1 MDNEANFKCKELIK
15 MINTNLSSNESS
27 AVYIHIPFCE
37 HICYYC
43 DFNKVFLEGQ
53 PVDEYV
59 DLLIKEMELTVAKG
73 PIAPVDTVFVGGGTP
88 TTLNEAQI
96 ARLCTAIHN
105 TLPLKKDIE
114 FSFEANPGDLS
125 LSKLQ
130 AMQDHGVNRI
140 SMGVQSFNNELLKKI
155 GRIHTVKDVYQ
166 SVENMRKIGFEN
178 VSIDLIF
185 SLPGQTEADFQD
197 TLKQALDLDLPHYSA
212 YSLII
217 EPKTIFYNL
226 IQKGKLFLPG
236 QDAEANMYD
245 LLLNEMEKHGRK
257 QYEISNF
264 AKEGFQSKHNITY
277 WSNEHYY
284 GFGAG
289 AHGYVGNTRY
299 SNFGPIKKYME
310 PLQENILPTF
320 QQKELTLK
328 EKMEEEMFLGL
339 RKVDGVDKK
348 HFKQKFGQDLDA
360 TFANAIQKTTAK
372 GWLENNEENVAL
384 TRSGRFL
391 GNNVFQEFL

>member
-1 MDNEANFKCKELIK
+1 
-15 MINTNLSSNESS
+15 MINEENARNTS

-59 DLLIKEMELTVAKG
+59 DLLIREMQITAMNKQME
-73 PIAPVDTVFVGGGTP
+73 PIDTVFVGGGTP

-96 ARLCTAIHN
+96 AKLCTAIQEIF
-105 TLPLKKDIE
+105 PMKEEVE

-125 LSKLQ
+125 VAKVQ
-130 AMQDHGVNRI
+130 TMKDYGVNRI
-140 SMGVQSFNNELLKKI
+140 SMGVQSFNNDLLKKI

-166 SVENMRKIGFEN
+166 SVENMRTVGFEN

-185 SLPGQTEADFQD
+185 SLPGQSEEDFQD
-197 TLKQALDLDLPHYSA
+197 TLNQALALDLPHYSA

-226 IQKGKLFLPG
+226 MQKGKLFLPG

-245 LLLNEMEKHGRK
+245 LLLVEMEKHGRK

-264 AKEGFQSKHNITY
+264 AKEGFESKHNITY

-289 AHGYVGNTRY
+289 AHGYIGNTRY

-310 PLQENILPTF
+310 PLQENKLPVF

-339 RKVDGVDKK
+339 RKVSGVSKAG
-348 HFKQKFGQDLDA
+348 FQRKFGQDLDA
-360 TFANAIQKTTAK
+360 TFQNAIQKTMAK

-384 TRSGRFL
+384 TRNGRFL

>member
-1 MDNEANFKCKELIK
+1 
-15 MINTNLSSNESS
+15 MINEENARNTS

-59 DLLIKEMELTVAKG
+59 DLLIKEMQITAMNKQME
-73 PIAPVDTVFVGGGTP
+73 PIDTVFVGGGTP

-96 ARLCTAIHN
+96 AKLCTAIQEIF
-105 TLPLKKDIE
+105 PMKEEVE

-125 LSKLQ
+125 VAKVQ
-130 AMQDHGVNRI
+130 TMKDYGVNRI
-140 SMGVQSFNNELLKKI
+140 SMGVQSFNNDLLKQI

-166 SVENMRKIGFEN
+166 SVENMRTVGFEN

-197 TLKQALDLDLPHYSA
+197 TLNQALALDLPHYSA

-226 IQKGKLFLPG
+226 MQKGKLFLPG

-245 LLLNEMEKHGRK
+245 LLLVEMEKHGRK

-264 AKEGFQSKHNITY
+264 AKEGFESKHNITY

-289 AHGYVGNTRY
+289 AHGYIGNTRY

-310 PLQENILPTF
+310 PLQENKLPVF

-339 RKVDGVDKK
+339 RKVSGVSKAG
-348 HFKQKFGQDLDA
+348 FQRKFGQNLDT
-360 TFANAIQKTTAK
+360 TFQNAIQKTMAK

-384 TRSGRFL
+384 TRNGRFL

>member
-1 MDNEANFKCKELIK
+1 M
-15 MINTNLSSNESS
+15 T

-59 DLLIKEMELTVAKG
+59 DLLIKEMEMVTERHTMS
-73 PIAPVDTVFVGGGTP
+73 PVETVFVGGGTP
-88 TTLNEAQI
+88 TTLNEAQLAKLCSAI
-96 ARLCTAIHN
+96 SRLFPMTENA
-105 TLPLKKDIE
+105 E

-125 LSKLQ
+125 ISKLQ
-130 AMQDHGVNRI
+130 VMKDHGVNRL

-155 GRIHTVKDVYQ
+155 GRIHTVDDVYQ
-166 SVENMRKIGFEN
+166 SVNNAKQVGFEN

-185 SLPGQTEADFQD
+185 SLPGQTEADFED
-197 TLKQALDLDLPHYSA
+197 TLTKALDLDLPHYSA

-226 IQKGKLFLPG
+226 MQKGKLILPG
-236 QDAEANMYD
+236 EDAEANMYEK
-245 LLLNEMEKHGRK
+245 LMSTMEKHGRK

-264 AKEGFQSKHNITY
+264 AKPGYESRHNIVY
-277 WSNEHYY
+277 WSNEHYF

-289 AHGYVGNTRY
+289 AHGYIGETRY
-299 SNFGPIKKYME
+299 ANYGPLKKYMQ
-310 PLQENILPTF
+310 PLQNGELPTF
-320 QQKELTLK
+320 QQKELSLK

-339 RKVDGVDKK
+339 RKVAGVDKA
-348 HFKQKFGQDLDA
+348 HFQAKFGQSLDA
-360 TFANAIQKTTAK
+360 TFANAIDKTIEK
-372 GWLENNEENVAL
+372 GWLESTPESVRL
-384 TRSGRFL
+384 TRRGRFL

>member
-1 MDNEANFKCKELIK
+1 
-15 MINTNLSSNESS
+15 MINEENSHNTS

-59 DLLIKEMELTVAKG
+59 DLLIKEMQITAANKQME
-73 PIAPVDTVFVGGGTP
+73 PIDTVFVGGGTP

-96 ARLCTAIHN
+96 AKLCTAIQEIF
-105 TLPLKKDIE
+105 PMKEEVE

-125 LSKLQ
+125 VAKVQ
-130 AMQDHGVNRI
+130 TMKDYGVNRI
-140 SMGVQSFNNELLKKI
+140 SMGVQSFNNDLLKKI

-166 SVENMRKIGFEN
+166 SVENMRTVGFEN

-197 TLKQALDLDLPHYSA
+197 TLNQALALDLPHYSA

-226 IQKGKLFLPG
+226 MQKGKLFLPG

-245 LLLNEMEKHGRK
+245 LLLVEMEKHGRK

-264 AKEGFQSKHNITY
+264 AKEGFESKHNITY

-289 AHGYVGNTRY
+289 AHGYIGNTRY

-310 PLQENILPTF
+310 PLQENKLPVF

-339 RKVDGVDKK
+339 RKVSGVSKAG
-348 HFKQKFGQDLDA
+348 FQRKFGQDLDV
-360 TFANAIQKTTAK
+360 TFQNAIQKTMAK

-384 TRSGRFL
+384 TRNGRFL

>member
-1 MDNEANFKCKELIK
+1 
-15 MINTNLSSNESS
+15 MINEENARNTS

-59 DLLIKEMELTVAKG
+59 DLLIKEMQITAMNKQME
-73 PIAPVDTVFVGGGTP
+73 PIDTVFVGGGTP

-96 ARLCTAIHN
+96 AKLCTAIQEIF
-105 TLPLKKDIE
+105 PMKEEVE

-125 LSKLQ
+125 VAKVQ
-130 AMQDHGVNRI
+130 TMKDYGVNRI
-140 SMGVQSFNNELLKKI
+140 SMGVQSFNNDLLKKI

-166 SVENMRKIGFEN
+166 SVENMRTVGFEN

-185 SLPGQTEADFQD
+185 SLPGQSEEDFQD
-197 TLKQALDLDLPHYSA
+197 TLNQALALDLPHYSA

-226 IQKGKLFLPG
+226 MQKGKLFLPG

-245 LLLNEMEKHGRK
+245 LLLVEMEKHGRK

-264 AKEGFQSKHNITY
+264 AKEGFESKHNITY

-289 AHGYVGNTRY
+289 AHGYIGNTRY

-310 PLQENILPTF
+310 PLQENKLPVF

-339 RKVDGVDKK
+339 RKVSGVSKAG
-348 HFKQKFGQDLDA
+348 FQRKFGQDLDA
-360 TFANAIQKTTAK
+360 TFQNAIQKTMAK

-384 TRSGRFL
+384 TRNGRFL

>member
-1 MDNEANFKCKELIK
+1 M
-15 MINTNLSSNESS
+15 T

-59 DLLIKEMELTVAKG
+59 DLLIKEMEMVTKQHTMS
-73 PIAPVDTVFVGGGTP
+73 PVETVFVGGGTP
-88 TTLNEAQI
+88 TTLTEAQLAKLCSAI
-96 ARLCTAIHN
+96 SRLFPMTENA
-105 TLPLKKDIE
+105 E

-125 LSKLQ
+125 ISKLQ
-130 AMQDHGVNRI
+130 VMKDHGVNRL

-155 GRIHTVKDVYQ
+155 GRIHTVDDVYQ
-166 SVENMRKIGFEN
+166 SVNNAKQVGFEN

-185 SLPGQTEADFQD
+185 SLPGQTEADFED
-197 TLKQALDLDLPHYSA
+197 TLTKALDLDLPHYSA

-226 IQKGKLFLPG
+226 MQKGKLILPG
-236 QDAEANMYD
+236 EDAEANMYEK
-245 LLLNEMEKHGRK
+245 LMSTMEKHGRK

-264 AKEGFQSKHNITY
+264 AKPGYESRHNIVY
-277 WSNEHYY
+277 WSNEHYF

-289 AHGYVGNTRY
+289 AHGYIGETRY
-299 SNFGPIKKYME
+299 ANYGPLKKYMQ
-310 PLQENILPTF
+310 PLQNGDLPTF
-320 QQKELTLK
+320 QQKELSLK

-339 RKVDGVDKK
+339 RKVAGVDKA
-348 HFKQKFGQDLDA
+348 HFQAKFGQSLDA
-360 TFANAIQKTTAK
+360 TFANAIDKTIEK
-372 GWLENNEENVAL
+372 GWLESTPESVRL
-384 TRSGRFL
+384 TRRGRFL

>member
-1 MDNEANFKCKELIK
+1 
-15 MINTNLSSNESS
+15 MINEENARNTS

-59 DLLIKEMELTVAKG
+59 DLLIKEMQITAANKQME
-73 PIAPVDTVFVGGGTP
+73 PIDTVFVGGGTP

-96 ARLCTAIHN
+96 AKLCTAIQEIF
-105 TLPLKKDIE
+105 PMKEEVE

-125 LSKLQ
+125 VAKVQ
-130 AMQDHGVNRI
+130 TMKDYGVNRI
-140 SMGVQSFNNELLKKI
+140 SMGVQSFNNDLLKKI

-166 SVENMRKIGFEN
+166 SVENMRTVGFEN

-197 TLKQALDLDLPHYSA
+197 TLNQALALDLPHYSA

-226 IQKGKLFLPG
+226 MQKGKLFLPG

-245 LLLNEMEKHGRK
+245 LLLVEMDKYGRK

-264 AKEGFQSKHNITY
+264 AKEGFESKHNITY

-289 AHGYVGNTRY
+289 AHGYIGNTRY

-310 PLQENILPTF
+310 PLQENKLPVF

-339 RKVDGVDKK
+339 RKVSGVSKAG
-348 HFKQKFGQDLDA
+348 FQRKFGQDLDA
-360 TFANAIQKTTAK
+360 TFQNAIQKTMAK

-384 TRSGRFL
+384 TRNGRFL

>member
-1 MDNEANFKCKELIK
+1 MTAI
-15 MINTNLSSNESS
+15 
-27 AVYIHIPFCE
+27 YIHIPFCE

-59 DLLIKEMELTVAKG
+59 DLLIKEMEMVTAKHTME
-73 PIAPVDTVFVGGGTP
+73 PVETVFVGGGTP
-88 TTLNEAQI
+88 TTLTEAQLAKLCSAIQHLFPI
-96 ARLCTAIHN
+96 AEDA
-105 TLPLKKDIE
+105 E

-130 AMQDHGVNRI
+130 VMKDHGVNRL
-140 SMGVQSFNNELLKKI
+140 SMGVQSFNNDLLKKI
-155 GRIHTVKDVYQ
+155 GRIHTVDDVYQ
-166 SVENMRKIGFEN
+166 SVNNAKQVGFEN

-185 SLPGQTEADFQD
+185 SLPGQTEADFED
-197 TLKQALDLDLPHYSA
+197 TLTKALDLDLPHYSA

-226 IQKGKLFLPG
+226 MQKGKLLLPG
-236 QDAEANMYD
+236 EDAEANMYEK
-245 LLLNEMEKHGRK
+245 LMTTMEQHGRK

-264 AKEGFQSKHNITY
+264 AKPGFESRHNIVY
-277 WSNEHYY
+277 WSNEHYF

-289 AHGYVGNTRY
+289 AHGYVGETRY
-299 SNFGPIKKYME
+299 ANYGPLKKYMQ
-310 PLQENILPTF
+310 PLEKNELPTF

-339 RKVDGVDKK
+339 RKVAGVDKA
-348 HFKQKFGQDLDA
+348 HFEAKFGQALDT
-360 TFANAIQKTTAK
+360 TFARAIDKTVEK
-372 GWLENNEENVAL
+372 GWLESTSESVRL
-384 TRSGRFL
+384 TRRGRFL

>member
-1 MDNEANFKCKELIK
+1 
-15 MINTNLSSNESS
+15 MINEENSHNTS

-59 DLLIKEMELTVAKG
+59 DLLIKEMQITAANKQME
-73 PIAPVDTVFVGGGTP
+73 PIDTVFVGGGTP

-96 ARLCTAIHN
+96 AKLCTAIQEIF
-105 TLPLKKDIE
+105 PMKEEVE

-125 LSKLQ
+125 VAKVQ
-130 AMQDHGVNRI
+130 TMKDYGVNRI
-140 SMGVQSFNNELLKKI
+140 SMGVQSFNNDLLKKI

-166 SVENMRKIGFEN
+166 SVENMRTVGFEN

-197 TLKQALDLDLPHYSA
+197 TLNQALALDLPHYSA

-226 IQKGKLFLPG
+226 MQKGKLFLPG

-245 LLLNEMEKHGRK
+245 LLLVEMEKHGRK

-264 AKEGFQSKHNITY
+264 AKEGFESKHNITY

-289 AHGYVGNTRY
+289 AHGYIGNTRY

-310 PLQENILPTF
+310 PLQENKLPVF

-339 RKVDGVDKK
+339 RKVSGVSKAG
-348 HFKQKFGQDLDA
+348 FQRKFGQDLDA
-360 TFANAIQKTTAK
+360 TFQNAIQKTMAK

-384 TRSGRFL
+384 TRNGRFL

>member
-1 MDNEANFKCKELIK
+1 M
-15 MINTNLSSNESS
+15 T

-59 DLLIKEMELTVAKG
+59 DLLIKEMEMVTKRHTMS
-73 PIAPVDTVFVGGGTP
+73 PVETVFVGGGTP
-88 TTLNEAQI
+88 TTLNEAQLAKLCSSI
-96 ARLCTAIHN
+96 SRLFPMTENA
-105 TLPLKKDIE
+105 E

-125 LSKLQ
+125 ISKLQ
-130 AMQDHGVNRI
+130 VMKDYGVNRL

-155 GRIHTVKDVYQ
+155 GRIHTVDDVYQ
-166 SVENMRKIGFEN
+166 SVNNAKQVGFEN

-185 SLPGQTEADFQD
+185 SLPGQTEADFED
-197 TLKQALDLDLPHYSA
+197 TLTKALDLDLPHYSA

-226 IQKGKLFLPG
+226 MQKGKLILPG
-236 QDAEANMYD
+236 EDAEANMYEK
-245 LLLNEMEKHGRK
+245 LMSTMEKHGRK

-264 AKEGFQSKHNITY
+264 AKPGYESRHNIVY
-277 WSNEHYY
+277 WSNEHYF

-289 AHGYVGNTRY
+289 AHGYIGETRY
-299 SNFGPIKKYME
+299 ANYGPLKKYMQ
-310 PLQENILPTF
+310 PLQNSQLPTF
-320 QQKELTLK
+320 QQKELSLK

-339 RKVDGVDKK
+339 RKVAGVDKA
-348 HFKQKFGQDLDA
+348 HFQAKFGQSLDT
-360 TFANAIQKTTAK
+360 TFANAIDKTIGK
-372 GWLENNEENVAL
+372 GWLESTPESVRL
-384 TRSGRFL
+384 TRRGRFL

>member
-1 MDNEANFKCKELIK
+1 
-15 MINTNLSSNESS
+15 MINEENARNTS

-59 DLLIKEMELTVAKG
+59 DLLIREMQITAMNKQME
-73 PIAPVDTVFVGGGTP
+73 PIDTVFVGGGTP

-96 ARLCTAIHN
+96 AKLCTAIQGIF
-105 TLPLKKDIE
+105 PMKEEVE

-125 LSKLQ
+125 VAKVQ
-130 AMQDHGVNRI
+130 TMKDYGVNRI
-140 SMGVQSFNNELLKKI
+140 SMGVQSFNNDLLKKI

-166 SVENMRKIGFEN
+166 SVENMRTVGFEN

-185 SLPGQTEADFQD
+185 SLPGQSEEDFQD
-197 TLKQALDLDLPHYSA
+197 TLNQALALDLPHYSA

-226 IQKGKLFLPG
+226 MQKGKLFLPG

-245 LLLNEMEKHGRK
+245 LLLVEMEKHGRK

-264 AKEGFQSKHNITY
+264 AKEGFESKHNITY

-289 AHGYVGNTRY
+289 AHGYIGNTRY

-310 PLQENILPTF
+310 PLQENKLPVF

-339 RKVDGVDKK
+339 RKVSGVSKAG
-348 HFKQKFGQDLDA
+348 FQRKFGQDLDA
-360 TFANAIQKTTAK
+360 TFQNAIQKTMAK

-384 TRSGRFL
+384 TRNGRFL

>member
-1 MDNEANFKCKELIK
+1 
-15 MINTNLSSNESS
+15 MINEENARNTS

-59 DLLIKEMELTVAKG
+59 DLLIKEMQITAANKQME
-73 PIAPVDTVFVGGGTP
+73 PIDTVFVGGGTP

-96 ARLCTAIHN
+96 AKLCTAIQEIF
-105 TLPLKKDIE
+105 PMKEEVE

-125 LSKLQ
+125 VAKVQ
-130 AMQDHGVNRI
+130 TMKDYGVNRI
-140 SMGVQSFNNELLKKI
+140 SMGVQSFNNDLLKKI

-166 SVENMRKIGFEN
+166 SVENMRTVGFEN

-197 TLKQALDLDLPHYSA
+197 TLNQALALDLPHYSA

-226 IQKGKLFLPG
+226 MQKGKLFLPG

-245 LLLNEMEKHGRK
+245 LLLVEMDKYGRK

-264 AKEGFQSKHNITY
+264 AKEGFESKHNITY
-277 WSNEHYY
+277 WSNKHYY

-289 AHGYVGNTRY
+289 AHGYIGNTRY

-310 PLQENILPTF
+310 PLQENKLPVF

-339 RKVDGVDKK
+339 RKVSGVSKAG
-348 HFKQKFGQDLDA
+348 FQRKFGQDLDA
-360 TFANAIQKTTAK
+360 TFQNAIQKTMAK

-384 TRSGRFL
+384 TRNGRFL

>member
-1 MDNEANFKCKELIK
+1 
-15 MINTNLSSNESS
+15 MINEENARNTS

-59 DLLIKEMELTVAKG
+59 DLLIKEMQITAANKQME
-73 PIAPVDTVFVGGGTP
+73 PIDTVFVGGGTP

-96 ARLCTAIHN
+96 AKLCTAIQEIF
-105 TLPLKKDIE
+105 PMKEEVE

-125 LSKLQ
+125 VAKVQ
-130 AMQDHGVNRI
+130 TMKDYGVNRI
-140 SMGVQSFNNELLKKI
+140 SMGVQSFNNDLLKKI

-166 SVENMRKIGFEN
+166 SVENMRTVGFEN

-197 TLKQALDLDLPHYSA
+197 TLNQALALDLPHYSA

-226 IQKGKLFLPG
+226 MQKGKLFLPG

-245 LLLNEMEKHGRK
+245 LLLVEMEKHGRK

-264 AKEGFQSKHNITY
+264 AKEGFESKHNITY

-289 AHGYVGNTRY
+289 AHGYIGNTRY

-310 PLQENILPTF
+310 PLQENKLPVF

-339 RKVDGVDKK
+339 RKVSGVSKAR
-348 HFKQKFGQDLDA
+348 FQRKFGQDLDA
-360 TFANAIQKTTAK
+360 TFQNAIQKTMAK

-384 TRSGRFL
+384 TRNGRFL

>member
-1 MDNEANFKCKELIK
+1 M
-15 MINTNLSSNESS
+15 T

-59 DLLIKEMELTVAKG
+59 DLLIKEMEMVTKQHTMS
-73 PIAPVDTVFVGGGTP
+73 PVETVFVGGGTP
-88 TTLNEAQI
+88 TTLTEAQLAKLCSAI
-96 ARLCTAIHN
+96 SRLFPMTENA
-105 TLPLKKDIE
+105 E

-125 LSKLQ
+125 ISKLQ
-130 AMQDHGVNRI
+130 VMKDHGVNRL

-155 GRIHTVKDVYQ
+155 GRIHTVDDVYQ
-166 SVENMRKIGFEN
+166 SVNNAKQVGFEN

-185 SLPGQTEADFQD
+185 SLPGQTEADFED
-197 TLKQALDLDLPHYSA
+197 TLTKALDLDLPHYSA

-226 IQKGKLFLPG
+226 MQKGKLILPG
-236 QDAEANMYD
+236 EDAEANMYEK
-245 LLLNEMEKHGRK
+245 LMSTMEKHGRK

-264 AKEGFQSKHNITY
+264 AKPGYESRHNIVY
-277 WSNEHYY
+277 WSNEHYF

-289 AHGYVGNTRY
+289 AHGYIGETRY
-299 SNFGPIKKYME
+299 ANYGPLKKYMQ
-310 PLQENILPTF
+310 PLQNGDLPTF
-320 QQKELTLK
+320 QQKELSLK

-339 RKVDGVDKK
+339 RKVAGVDKA
-348 HFKQKFGQDLDA
+348 HFQAKFGQSLYA
-360 TFANAIQKTTAK
+360 TFANAIDKTIEK
-372 GWLENNEENVAL
+372 GWLESTPESVRL
-384 TRSGRFL
+384 TRRGRFL

>member
-1 MDNEANFKCKELIK
+1 M
-15 MINTNLSSNESS
+15 T

-59 DLLIKEMELTVAKG
+59 DLLIKEMEMVTKQHTMS
-73 PIAPVDTVFVGGGTP
+73 PVETVFVGGGTP
-88 TTLNEAQI
+88 TTLTEAQI
-96 ARLCTAIHN
+96 AKLCSAISRLFPMTENA
-105 TLPLKKDIE
+105 E

-125 LSKLQ
+125 ISKLQ
-130 AMQDHGVNRI
+130 VMKDYGVNRL

-155 GRIHTVKDVYQ
+155 GRIHTVDDVYQ
-166 SVENMRKIGFEN
+166 SVNNAKQVGFEN

-185 SLPGQTEADFQD
+185 SLPGQTEADFED
-197 TLKQALDLDLPHYSA
+197 TLTKALDLDLPHYSA

-226 IQKGKLFLPG
+226 MQKGKLILPG
-236 QDAEANMYD
+236 EDAEANMYEK
-245 LLLNEMEKHGRK
+245 LMSTMEKHGRK

-264 AKEGFQSKHNITY
+264 AKPGYESRHNIVY
-277 WSNEHYY
+277 WSNEHYF

-289 AHGYVGNTRY
+289 AHGYIGETRY
-299 SNFGPIKKYME
+299 ANYGPLKKYMQ
-310 PLQENILPTF
+310 PLQNGELPIF
-320 QQKELTLK
+320 QQKELSLK

-339 RKVDGVDKK
+339 RKVAGVDKA
-348 HFKQKFGQDLDA
+348 HFQAKFGQSLDA
-360 TFANAIQKTTAK
+360 TFANAIDKTIGK
-372 GWLENNEENVAL
+372 GWLESTPESVRL
-384 TRSGRFL
+384 TRRGRFL

>member
-1 MDNEANFKCKELIK
+1 M
-15 MINTNLSSNESS
+15 T

-59 DLLIKEMELTVAKG
+59 DLLIKEMEMVTERHTMS
-73 PIAPVDTVFVGGGTP
+73 PVETVFVGGGTP
-88 TTLNEAQI
+88 TTLTEAQLAKLCSAI
-96 ARLCTAIHN
+96 SRLFPMTENA
-105 TLPLKKDIE
+105 E

-125 LSKLQ
+125 ISKLQ
-130 AMQDHGVNRI
+130 VMKDHGVNRL

-155 GRIHTVKDVYQ
+155 GRIHTVDDVYQ
-166 SVENMRKIGFEN
+166 SVNNAKQVGFEN

-185 SLPGQTEADFQD
+185 SLPGQTEADFKD
-197 TLKQALDLDLPHYSA
+197 TLTKALDLDLPHYSA

-226 IQKGKLFLPG
+226 MQKGKLILPG
-236 QDAEANMYD
+236 EDAEANMYEK
-245 LLLNEMEKHGRK
+245 LMSTMEKHGRK

-264 AKEGFQSKHNITY
+264 AKPGYESRHNIVY
-277 WSNEHYY
+277 WSNEHYF

-289 AHGYVGNTRY
+289 AHGYIGETRY
-299 SNFGPIKKYME
+299 ANYGPLKKYMQ
-310 PLQENILPTF
+310 PLQNGDLPTF
-320 QQKELTLK
+320 QQKELSLK

-339 RKVDGVDKK
+339 RKVAGVDKA
-348 HFKQKFGQDLDA
+348 HFQAKFGQSLDA
-360 TFANAIQKTTAK
+360 TFANAIDKTIGK
-372 GWLENNEENVAL
+372 GWLESTPESVRL
-384 TRSGRFL
+384 TRRGRFL

>member
-1 MDNEANFKCKELIK
+1 M
-15 MINTNLSSNESS
+15 T

-59 DLLIKEMELTVAKG
+59 DLLIKEMEMVTG
-73 PIAPVDTVFVGGGTP
+73 QHTMSPVETVFVGGGTP
-88 TTLNEAQI
+88 TTLTEAQL
-96 ARLCTAIHN
+96 AKLCSAISCLFPMMEN
-105 TLPLKKDIE
+105 AE

-125 LSKLQ
+125 ISKLQ
-130 AMQDHGVNRI
+130 VMKDHGVNRL
-140 SMGVQSFNNELLKKI
+140 SMGVQSFNNDLLKKI
-155 GRIHTVKDVYQ
+155 GRIHTVDDVYQ
-166 SVENMRKIGFEN
+166 SVNNAKQVGFEN

-185 SLPGQTEADFQD
+185 SLPGQTEADFED
-197 TLKQALDLDLPHYSA
+197 TLTKALDLDLPHYSA

-226 IQKGKLFLPG
+226 MQKGKLILPG
-236 QDAEANMYD
+236 EDAEANMYEK
-245 LLLNEMEKHGRK
+245 LMSTMEKHGRK

-264 AKEGFQSKHNITY
+264 AKPGYESRHNIVY
-277 WSNEHYY
+277 WSNEHYF

-289 AHGYVGNTRY
+289 AHGYIGETRY
-299 SNFGPIKKYME
+299 ANYGPLKKYMQ
-310 PLQENILPTF
+310 PLQNGELPTF
-320 QQKELTLK
+320 QHKELSLK

-339 RKVDGVDKK
+339 RKVAGVDKA
-348 HFKQKFGQDLDA
+348 HFQAKFGQSLDA
-360 TFANAIQKTTAK
+360 TFANAIDKTIEK
-372 GWLENNEENVAL
+372 GWLESTPESVRL
-384 TRSGRFL
+384 TRRGRFL

>member
-1 MDNEANFKCKELIK
+1 
-15 MINTNLSSNESS
+15 MINEENSHNTS

-59 DLLIKEMELTVAKG
+59 DLLIKEMQITAANKQME
-73 PIAPVDTVFVGGGTP
+73 PIDTVFVGGGTP

-96 ARLCTAIHN
+96 AKLCTAIQEIF
-105 TLPLKKDIE
+105 PMKEEVE

-125 LSKLQ
+125 VAKVQ
-130 AMQDHGVNRI
+130 TMKDYGVNRI
-140 SMGVQSFNNELLKKI
+140 SMGVQSFNNDLLKKI

-166 SVENMRKIGFEN
+166 SVENMRTVGFEN

-197 TLKQALDLDLPHYSA
+197 TLNQALALDLPHYSA

-226 IQKGKLFLPG
+226 MQKGKLFLPG

-245 LLLNEMEKHGRK
+245 LLLVEMKKHGRK

-264 AKEGFQSKHNITY
+264 AKEGFESKHNITY

-289 AHGYVGNTRY
+289 AHGYIGNTRY

-310 PLQENILPTF
+310 PLQENKLPVF

-339 RKVDGVDKK
+339 RKVSGVSKAR
-348 HFKQKFGQDLDA
+348 FQRKFGQDLDA
-360 TFANAIQKTTAK
+360 TFQNAIQKTMAK

-384 TRSGRFL
+384 TRNGRFL

>member
-1 MDNEANFKCKELIK
+1 
-15 MINTNLSSNESS
+15 MINEENARNTS

-59 DLLIKEMELTVAKG
+59 DLLIKEMQITAMNKQME
-73 PIAPVDTVFVGGGTP
+73 PIDTVFVGGGTP

-96 ARLCTAIHN
+96 AKLCTAIQEIF
-105 TLPLKKDIE
+105 PMKEEVE

-125 LSKLQ
+125 GAKVQ
-130 AMQDHGVNRI
+130 TMKDYGVNRI
-140 SMGVQSFNNELLKKI
+140 SMGVQSFNNDLLKKI

-166 SVENMRKIGFEN
+166 SVENMRTVGFEN

-185 SLPGQTEADFQD
+185 SLPGQSEEDFQD
-197 TLKQALDLDLPHYSA
+197 TLNQALALDLPHYSA

-226 IQKGKLFLPG
+226 MQKGKLFLPG

-245 LLLNEMEKHGRK
+245 LLLVEMEKHGRK

-264 AKEGFQSKHNITY
+264 AKEGFESKHNITY

-289 AHGYVGNTRY
+289 AHGYIGNTRY

-310 PLQENILPTF
+310 PLQENKLPVF

-339 RKVDGVDKK
+339 RKVSGVSKAG
-348 HFKQKFGQDLDA
+348 FQRKFGQDLDA
-360 TFANAIQKTTAK
+360 TFQNAIQKTMAK

-384 TRSGRFL
+384 TRNGRFL

>member
-1 MDNEANFKCKELIK
+1 
-15 MINTNLSSNESS
+15 MINEENARNTS

-59 DLLIKEMELTVAKG
+59 DLLIKEMQITAANKQME
-73 PIAPVDTVFVGGGTP
+73 PIDTVFVGGGTP

-96 ARLCTAIHN
+96 AKLCTAIQEIF
-105 TLPLKKDIE
+105 PMKEEVE

-125 LSKLQ
+125 VAKVQ
-130 AMQDHGVNRI
+130 TMKGYGVNRI
-140 SMGVQSFNNELLKKI
+140 SMGVQSFNNDLLKKI

-166 SVENMRKIGFEN
+166 SVENMRTVGFEN

-197 TLKQALDLDLPHYSA
+197 TLNQALALDLPHYSA

-226 IQKGKLFLPG
+226 MQKGKLFLPG

-245 LLLNEMEKHGRK
+245 LLLVEMEKYGRK

-264 AKEGFQSKHNITY
+264 AKEGFESKHNITY

-289 AHGYVGNTRY
+289 AHGYIGNTRY

-310 PLQENILPTF
+310 PLQENKLPVF

-339 RKVDGVDKK
+339 RKVSGVSKAG
-348 HFKQKFGQDLDA
+348 FQRKFGQDLDA
-360 TFANAIQKTTAK
+360 TFQNAIQKTMAK

-384 TRSGRFL
+384 TRNGRFL

>member
-1 MDNEANFKCKELIK
+1 M
-15 MINTNLSSNESS
+15 T

-59 DLLIKEMELTVAKG
+59 DLLIKEMEMVTKRHTMS
-73 PIAPVDTVFVGGGTP
+73 PVETVFVGGGTP
-88 TTLNEAQI
+88 TTLNEAQLAKLCSSI
-96 ARLCTAIHN
+96 SRLFPMTENA
-105 TLPLKKDIE
+105 E

-125 LSKLQ
+125 ISKLQ
-130 AMQDHGVNRI
+130 VMKDYGVNRL

-155 GRIHTVKDVYQ
+155 GRIHTVDDVYQ
-166 SVENMRKIGFEN
+166 SVNNAKQVGFEN

-185 SLPGQTEADFQD
+185 SLPGQTEADFED
-197 TLKQALDLDLPHYSA
+197 TLTKALDLDLPHYSA

-226 IQKGKLFLPG
+226 MQKGKLILPG
-236 QDAEANMYD
+236 EDAEANMYEK
-245 LLLNEMEKHGRK
+245 LMSTMEKHGRK

-264 AKEGFQSKHNITY
+264 AKPGYESRHNIVY
-277 WSNEHYY
+277 WSNEHYF

-289 AHGYVGNTRY
+289 AHGYIGETRY
-299 SNFGPIKKYME
+299 ANYGPLKKYMQ
-310 PLQENILPTF
+310 PLQNGDLPTF
-320 QQKELTLK
+320 QQKELSLK

-339 RKVDGVDKK
+339 RKVAGVNKA
-348 HFKQKFGQDLDA
+348 HFQAKFGQSLDA
-360 TFANAIQKTTAK
+360 TFANAIDKTIEK
-372 GWLENNEENVAL
+372 GWLESTPESVRL
-384 TRSGRFL
+384 TRRGRFL

>member
-1 MDNEANFKCKELIK
+1 
-15 MINTNLSSNESS
+15 MINEENSHNTS

-59 DLLIKEMELTVAKG
+59 DLLIKEMQITAANKQME
-73 PIAPVDTVFVGGGTP
+73 PIDTVFVGGGTP

-96 ARLCTAIHN
+96 AKLCTAIQEIF
-105 TLPLKKDIE
+105 PMKEEVE

-125 LSKLQ
+125 VAKVQ
-130 AMQDHGVNRI
+130 TMKDYGVNRI
-140 SMGVQSFNNELLKKI
+140 SMGVQSFNNDLLKKI
-155 GRIHTVKDVYQ
+155 GRIHTLKDVYQ
-166 SVENMRKIGFEN
+166 SVENMRTVGFEN

-197 TLKQALDLDLPHYSA
+197 TLNQALALDLPHYSA

-226 IQKGKLFLPG
+226 MQKGKLFLPG

-245 LLLNEMEKHGRK
+245 LLLVEMEKHGRK

-264 AKEGFQSKHNITY
+264 AKEGFESKHNITY

-289 AHGYVGNTRY
+289 AHGYIGNTRY

-310 PLQENILPTF
+310 PLQENKLPVF

-339 RKVDGVDKK
+339 RKVSGVSKAR
-348 HFKQKFGQDLDA
+348 FQRKFGQDLDA
-360 TFANAIQKTTAK
+360 TFQNAIQKTMAK

-384 TRSGRFL
+384 TRNGRFL

>member
-1 MDNEANFKCKELIK
+1 M
-15 MINTNLSSNESS
+15 T

-59 DLLIKEMELTVAKG
+59 DLLIKEMEMVTKRHTMS
-73 PIAPVDTVFVGGGTP
+73 PVETVFVGGGTP
-88 TTLNEAQI
+88 TTLNEAQLAKLCSSI
-96 ARLCTAIHN
+96 SRLFPMTENA
-105 TLPLKKDIE
+105 E

-125 LSKLQ
+125 ISKLQ
-130 AMQDHGVNRI
+130 VMKDYGVNRL

-155 GRIHTVKDVYQ
+155 GRIHTVDDVYQ
-166 SVENMRKIGFEN
+166 SVNNAKQVGFEN

-185 SLPGQTEADFQD
+185 SLPGQTEADFED
-197 TLKQALDLDLPHYSA
+197 TLTKALDLDLPHYSA

-226 IQKGKLFLPG
+226 MQKGKLILPG
-236 QDAEANMYD
+236 EDAEANMYEK
-245 LLLNEMEKHGRK
+245 LMSTMEKHGRK

-264 AKEGFQSKHNITY
+264 AKPGYESRHNIVY
-277 WSNEHYY
+277 WSNEHYF

-289 AHGYVGNTRY
+289 AHGYIGETRY
-299 SNFGPIKKYME
+299 ANYGPLKKYMQ
-310 PLQENILPTF
+310 PLQNGDLPTF
-320 QQKELTLK
+320 QQKELSLK

-339 RKVDGVDKK
+339 RKVTGVDKA
-348 HFKQKFGQDLDA
+348 HFQAKFGQSLDA
-360 TFANAIQKTTAK
+360 TFANAIDKTIEK
-372 GWLENNEENVAL
+372 GWLESTPESVRL
-384 TRSGRFL
+384 TRRGRFL

>member
-1 MDNEANFKCKELIK
+1 
-15 MINTNLSSNESS
+15 MINEENSHNTS

-59 DLLIKEMELTVAKG
+59 DLLIKEMQITAANKQME
-73 PIAPVDTVFVGGGTP
+73 PIDTVFVGGGTP

-96 ARLCTAIHN
+96 AKLCTAIQEIF
-105 TLPLKKDIE
+105 PMKEEVE

-125 LSKLQ
+125 VAKVQ
-130 AMQDHGVNRI
+130 TMKDYGVNRI
-140 SMGVQSFNNELLKKI
+140 SMGVQSFNNDLLKKI

-166 SVENMRKIGFEN
+166 SVENMRTVGFEN

-197 TLKQALDLDLPHYSA
+197 TLNQALALDLPHYSA

-226 IQKGKLFLPG
+226 MQKGKLFLPG

-245 LLLNEMEKHGRK
+245 LLLVEMEKHGRK

-264 AKEGFQSKHNITY
+264 AKEGFESKHNITY

-289 AHGYVGNTRY
+289 AHGYIGNTRY

-310 PLQENILPTF
+310 PLQKNKLPVF

-339 RKVDGVDKK
+339 RKVSGVSKAR
-348 HFKQKFGQDLDA
+348 FQRKFGQDLDA
-360 TFANAIQKTTAK
+360 TFQNAIQKTMAK

-384 TRSGRFL
+384 TRNGRFL

>member
-1 MDNEANFKCKELIK
+1 
-15 MINTNLSSNESS
+15 MINEENARNTS

-59 DLLIKEMELTVAKG
+59 DLLIKEMQITAMNKQME
-73 PIAPVDTVFVGGGTP
+73 PIDTVFVGGGTP

-96 ARLCTAIHN
+96 AKLCTAIQEIF
-105 TLPLKKDIE
+105 PMKEEVE

-125 LSKLQ
+125 VAKVQ
-130 AMQDHGVNRI
+130 TMKDYGVNRI
-140 SMGVQSFNNELLKKI
+140 SMGVQSFNNDLLKKI

-166 SVENMRKIGFEN
+166 SVENMRTVGFEN

-197 TLKQALDLDLPHYSA
+197 TLNQALALDLPHYSA

-226 IQKGKLFLPG
+226 MQKGKLFLPG

-245 LLLNEMEKHGRK
+245 LLLVEMEKYGRK

-264 AKEGFQSKHNITY
+264 AKEGFESKHNITY

-289 AHGYVGNTRY
+289 AHGYIGNTRY

-310 PLQENILPTF
+310 PLQENKLPVF

-339 RKVDGVDKK
+339 RKVSGVSKAG
-348 HFKQKFGQDLDA
+348 FQRKFGQDLDA
-360 TFANAIQKTTAK
+360 TFQNAIQKTMAK

-384 TRSGRFL
+384 TRNGRFL

>member
-1 MDNEANFKCKELIK
+1 M
-15 MINTNLSSNESS
+15 T

-59 DLLIKEMELTVAKG
+59 DLLIKEMEMVTERHTMS
-73 PIAPVDTVFVGGGTP
+73 PVETVFVGGGTP
-88 TTLNEAQI
+88 TTLNEAQLAKLCSAI
-96 ARLCTAIHN
+96 SRLFPMTENA
-105 TLPLKKDIE
+105 E

-125 LSKLQ
+125 ISKLQ
-130 AMQDHGVNRI
+130 VMKDHGVNRL

-155 GRIHTVKDVYQ
+155 GRIHTVDDVYQ
-166 SVENMRKIGFEN
+166 SVNNAKQVGFEN

-185 SLPGQTEADFQD
+185 SLPGQTEADFED
-197 TLKQALDLDLPHYSA
+197 TLTKALDLDLPHYSA

-226 IQKGKLFLPG
+226 MQKGKLILPG
-236 QDAEANMYD
+236 EDAEANMYEK
-245 LLLNEMEKHGRK
+245 LMSTMEKHGRK

-264 AKEGFQSKHNITY
+264 AKPGYESRHNIVY
-277 WSNEHYY
+277 WSNEHYF

-289 AHGYVGNTRY
+289 AHGYIGETRY
-299 SNFGPIKKYME
+299 ANYGPLKKYMQ
-310 PLQENILPTF
+310 PLQNGDLPTF
-320 QQKELTLK
+320 QQKELSLK

-339 RKVDGVDKK
+339 RKVAGVDKA
-348 HFKQKFGQDLDA
+348 HFQAKFGQSLDA
-360 TFANAIQKTTAK
+360 TFANAIDKTIEK
-372 GWLENNEENVAL
+372 GWLESTSESVRL
-384 TRSGRFL
+384 TRRGRFL

>member
-1 MDNEANFKCKELIK
+1 MTAI
-15 MINTNLSSNESS
+15 
-27 AVYIHIPFCE
+27 YIHIPFCE

-53 PVDEYV
+53 PVDKYV
-59 DLLIKEMELTVAKG
+59 DLLIKEMEMVTEKQVMK
-73 PIAPVDTVFVGGGTP
+73 PVETIFVGGGTP
-88 TTLNEAQI
+88 TTLTEAQLT
-96 ARLCTAIHN
+96 RLCSAVQRLFPIA
-105 TLPLKKDIE
+105 KEAE

-125 LSKLQ
+125 VSKLQ
-130 AMQDHGVNRI
+130 VMKEHGVNRL

-155 GRIHTVKDVYQ
+155 GRIHTVDDVYQ
-166 SVENMRKIGFEN
+166 SVNNAKQVGFEN

-185 SLPGQTEADFQD
+185 SLPGQTEADFED
-197 TLKQALDLDLPHYSA
+197 TLTKALNLDLPHYSA

-226 IQKGKLFLPG
+226 MQKGKLLLPG
-236 QDAEANMYD
+236 EDAEANMYEM
-245 LLLNEMEKHGRK
+245 LMSTMEKHGRR

-264 AKEGFQSKHNITY
+264 AKPGFESRHNIVY
-277 WSNEHYY
+277 WSNEHYF

-289 AHGYVGNTRY
+289 AHGYVGETRY
-299 SNFGPIKKYME
+299 ANYGPLKKYMQ
-310 PLQENILPTF
+310 PLEKNELPIF

-339 RKVDGVDKK
+339 RKVVGVDKAQ
-348 HFKQKFGQDLDA
+348 FQAKFGQPLDT
-360 TFANAIQKTTAK
+360 TFARAIEKTIEK
-372 GWLENNEENVAL
+372 GWLESTQGSIRL
-384 TRSGRFL
+384 TRRGRFL

>member
-1 MDNEANFKCKELIK
+1 
-15 MINTNLSSNESS
+15 MINEENSHNTS

-59 DLLIKEMELTVAKG
+59 DLLIKEMQITAANKQME
-73 PIAPVDTVFVGGGTP
+73 PIDTVFVGGGTP

-96 ARLCTAIHN
+96 AKLCTAIQEIF
-105 TLPLKKDIE
+105 PMKEEVE

-125 LSKLQ
+125 VAKVQ
-130 AMQDHGVNRI
+130 TMKNYGVNRI
-140 SMGVQSFNNELLKKI
+140 SMGVQSFNNDLLKKI

-166 SVENMRKIGFEN
+166 SVENMRTVGFEN

-197 TLKQALDLDLPHYSA
+197 TLNQALALDLPHYSA

-226 IQKGKLFLPG
+226 MQKGKLFLPG

-245 LLLNEMEKHGRK
+245 LLLVEMEKHGRK

-264 AKEGFQSKHNITY
+264 AKEGFESKHNITY

-289 AHGYVGNTRY
+289 AHGYIGNTRY

-310 PLQENILPTF
+310 PLQENKLPVF

-339 RKVDGVDKK
+339 RKVSGVSKAG
-348 HFKQKFGQDLDA
+348 FQRKFGQDLDV
-360 TFANAIQKTTAK
+360 TFQNAIQKTMAK

-384 TRSGRFL
+384 TRNGRFL

>member
-1 MDNEANFKCKELIK
+1 
-15 MINTNLSSNESS
+15 MINEENARNTS

-59 DLLIKEMELTVAKG
+59 DLLIKEMQITAMNKQME
-73 PIAPVDTVFVGGGTP
+73 PIDTVFVGGGTP

-96 ARLCTAIHN
+96 AKLCTAIQEIF
-105 TLPLKKDIE
+105 PIKEEVE

-125 LSKLQ
+125 VAKVQ
-130 AMQDHGVNRI
+130 TMKDYGVNRI
-140 SMGVQSFNNELLKKI
+140 SMGVQSFNNDLLKKI

-166 SVENMRKIGFEN
+166 SVENMRTVGFEN

-197 TLKQALDLDLPHYSA
+197 TLNQALALDLPHYSA

-226 IQKGKLFLPG
+226 MQKGKLFLPG

-245 LLLNEMEKHGRK
+245 LLLVEMDKYGRK

-264 AKEGFQSKHNITY
+264 AKEGFESKHNITY

-289 AHGYVGNTRY
+289 AHGYIGNTRY

-310 PLQENILPTF
+310 PLQENKLPVF

-339 RKVDGVDKK
+339 RKVSGVSKAG
-348 HFKQKFGQDLDA
+348 FQRKFGQDLDA
-360 TFANAIQKTTAK
+360 TFQNAIQKTMAK

-384 TRSGRFL
+384 TRNGRFL

>member
-1 MDNEANFKCKELIK
+1 M
-15 MINTNLSSNESS
+15 T

-59 DLLIKEMELTVAKG
+59 DLLIKEMEMVTKRHTMS
-73 PIAPVDTVFVGGGTP
+73 PVETVFVGGGTP
-88 TTLNEAQI
+88 TTLTEAQLAKLCSAI
-96 ARLCTAIHN
+96 SRLFPMTENA
-105 TLPLKKDIE
+105 E

-125 LSKLQ
+125 ISKLQ
-130 AMQDHGVNRI
+130 VMKDHGVNRL

-155 GRIHTVKDVYQ
+155 GRIHTVDDVYQ
-166 SVENMRKIGFEN
+166 SVNNAKQVGFEN

-185 SLPGQTEADFQD
+185 SLPGQTEADFED
-197 TLKQALDLDLPHYSA
+197 TLTKALDLDLPHYSA

-226 IQKGKLFLPG
+226 MQKGKLILPG
-236 QDAEANMYD
+236 EDAEANMYEK
-245 LLLNEMEKHGRK
+245 LMSTMEKHGRK

-264 AKEGFQSKHNITY
+264 AKPGYESRHNIVY
-277 WSNEHYY
+277 WSNEHYF

-289 AHGYVGNTRY
+289 AHGYIGETRY
-299 SNFGPIKKYME
+299 ANYGPLKKYMQ
-310 PLQENILPTF
+310 PLQNGDLPTF
-320 QQKELTLK
+320 QQKELSLK

-339 RKVDGVDKK
+339 RKVAGVDKA
-348 HFKQKFGQDLDA
+348 HFQAKFGQSLDA
-360 TFANAIQKTTAK
+360 TFANAIDKTIGK
-372 GWLENNEENVAL
+372 GWLESTPESVRL
-384 TRSGRFL
+384 TRRGRFL

>member
-1 MDNEANFKCKELIK
+1 
-15 MINTNLSSNESS
+15 MINEENSHNTS

-59 DLLIKEMELTVAKG
+59 DLLIKEMQITAANKQME
-73 PIAPVDTVFVGGGTP
+73 PIDTVFVGGGTP

-96 ARLCTAIHN
+96 AKLCTAIQEIF
-105 TLPLKKDIE
+105 PMKEEVE

-125 LSKLQ
+125 VAKVQ
-130 AMQDHGVNRI
+130 TMKDYGVNRI
-140 SMGVQSFNNELLKKI
+140 SMGVQSFNNDLLKKI

-166 SVENMRKIGFEN
+166 SVENMRTVGFEN

-185 SLPGQTEADFQD
+185 SLPGQTEADFED
-197 TLKQALDLDLPHYSA
+197 TLNQALALDLPHYSA

-226 IQKGKLFLPG
+226 MQKGKLFLPG

-245 LLLNEMEKHGRK
+245 LLLVEMEKHGRK

-264 AKEGFQSKHNITY
+264 AKEGFESKHNITY

-289 AHGYVGNTRY
+289 AHGYIGNTRY

-310 PLQENILPTF
+310 PLQENKLPVF

-339 RKVDGVDKK
+339 RKVSGVSKAR
-348 HFKQKFGQDLDA
+348 FQRKFGQDLDA
-360 TFANAIQKTTAK
+360 TFQNAIQKTMAK

-384 TRSGRFL
+384 TRNGRFL

>member
-1 MDNEANFKCKELIK
+1 M
-15 MINTNLSSNESS
+15 T

-59 DLLIKEMELTVAKG
+59 DLLIKEMEMVTERHTMS
-73 PIAPVDTVFVGGGTP
+73 PVETVFVGGGTP
-88 TTLNEAQI
+88 TTLNEAQLAKLCSAI
-96 ARLCTAIHN
+96 SRLFPMTENA
-105 TLPLKKDIE
+105 E

-125 LSKLQ
+125 ISKLQ
-130 AMQDHGVNRI
+130 VMKDHGVNRL

-155 GRIHTVKDVYQ
+155 GRIHTVDDVYQ
-166 SVENMRKIGFEN
+166 SVNNAKQVGFEN

-185 SLPGQTEADFQD
+185 SLPGQTEADFED
-197 TLKQALDLDLPHYSA
+197 TLTKALDLDLPHYSA

-226 IQKGKLFLPG
+226 MQKGKLILPG
-236 QDAEANMYD
+236 EDAEANMYEK
-245 LLLNEMEKHGRK
+245 LMSTMEKNGRK

-264 AKEGFQSKHNITY
+264 AKPGYESRHNIVY
-277 WSNEHYY
+277 WSNEHYF

-289 AHGYVGNTRY
+289 AHGYIGETRY
-299 SNFGPIKKYME
+299 ANYGPLKKYMQ
-310 PLQENILPTF
+310 PLQNGDLPTF
-320 QQKELTLK
+320 QQKELSLK

-339 RKVDGVDKK
+339 RKVTGVDKA
-348 HFKQKFGQDLDA
+348 HFQAKFGQSLDA
-360 TFANAIQKTTAK
+360 TFANAIDKTIGK
-372 GWLENNEENVAL
+372 GWLESTPESVRL
-384 TRSGRFL
+384 TRRGRFL

>member
-1 MDNEANFKCKELIK
+1 M
-15 MINTNLSSNESS
+15 T

-59 DLLIKEMELTVAKG
+59 DLLIKEMEMVTKQHTMS
-73 PIAPVDTVFVGGGTP
+73 PVETVFVGGGTP
-88 TTLNEAQI
+88 TTLTEAQLAKLCSAI
-96 ARLCTAIHN
+96 SRLFPMTENA
-105 TLPLKKDIE
+105 E

-125 LSKLQ
+125 ISKLQ
-130 AMQDHGVNRI
+130 VMKDHGVNRL

-155 GRIHTVKDVYQ
+155 GRIHTVDDVYQ
-166 SVENMRKIGFEN
+166 SVNNAKQVGFEN

-185 SLPGQTEADFQD
+185 SLPGQTEADFED
-197 TLKQALDLDLPHYSA
+197 TLTKALDLDLPHYSA

-226 IQKGKLFLPG
+226 MQKGKLILPG
-236 QDAEANMYD
+236 EDAEANMYEK
-245 LLLNEMEKHGRK
+245 LMSTMEKHGRK

-264 AKEGFQSKHNITY
+264 AKPGYESRHNIVY
-277 WSNEHYY
+277 WSNEHYF

-289 AHGYVGNTRY
+289 AHGYIGETRY
-299 SNFGPIKKYME
+299 ANYGPLKKYMQ
-310 PLQENILPTF
+310 PLQNGDLPTF
-320 QQKELTLK
+320 QQKELSLK

-339 RKVDGVDKK
+339 RKVAGVDKA
-348 HFKQKFGQDLDA
+348 HFQAKFGQSLDA
-360 TFANAIQKTTAK
+360 TFANAIDKTIEK
-372 GWLENNEENVAL
+372 GWLESTSESVRL
-384 TRSGRFL
+384 TRRGRFL

>member
-1 MDNEANFKCKELIK
+1 
-15 MINTNLSSNESS
+15 MINMNQSSNESS

-59 DLLIKEMELTVAKG
+59 DLLIKEMELTAAKG

-96 ARLCTAIHN
+96 ARLCTAIQDI
-105 TLPLKKDIE
+105 LPLKKDIE

-125 LSKLQ
+125 LSKVQ
-130 AMQDHGVNRI
+130 TMQDHGVNRI

-185 SLPGQTEADFQD
+185 SLPGQTEADFKD
-197 TLKQALDLDLPHYSA
+197 TLKQAIDLDLPHYSA

-226 IQKGKLFLPG
+226 MQKGKLFLPG

-245 LLLNEMEKHGRK
+245 LLLNEMEKNNRK

-264 AKEGFQSKHNITY
+264 SKEGFQSKHNITY

-289 AHGYVGNTRY
+289 AHGYIGDTRY

-310 PLQENILPTF
+310 PLQENQLPTF

-339 RKVDGVDKK
+339 RKVDGVNKI
-348 HFKQKFGQDLDA
+348 HFKQKFGQNLDT
-360 TFANAIQKTTAK
+360 TFVKAIEKTTAK
-372 GWLENNEENVAL
+372 GWLENNQENVAL

>member
-1 MDNEANFKCKELIK
+1 
-15 MINTNLSSNESS
+15 MINEESSHNTS

-59 DLLIKEMELTVAKG
+59 DLLIKEMQITAANKQME
-73 PIAPVDTVFVGGGTP
+73 PIDTVFVGGGTP

-96 ARLCTAIHN
+96 AKLCTAIQEIF
-105 TLPLKKDIE
+105 PMKEEVE

-125 LSKLQ
+125 VAKVQ
-130 AMQDHGVNRI
+130 TMKDYGVNRI
-140 SMGVQSFNNELLKKI
+140 SMGVQSFNNDLLKKI

-166 SVENMRKIGFEN
+166 SVENMRTVGFEN

-197 TLKQALDLDLPHYSA
+197 TLNQALALDLPHYSA

-226 IQKGKLFLPG
+226 MQKGKLFLPG

-245 LLLNEMEKHGRK
+245 LLLVEMEKHGRK

-264 AKEGFQSKHNITY
+264 AKEGFESKHNITY

-289 AHGYVGNTRY
+289 AHGYIGNTRY

-310 PLQENILPTF
+310 PLQENKLPVF

-339 RKVDGVDKK
+339 RKVSGVSKAR
-348 HFKQKFGQDLDA
+348 FQRKFGQDLDA
-360 TFANAIQKTTAK
+360 TFQNAIQKTMAK

-384 TRSGRFL
+384 TRNGRFL

>member
-1 MDNEANFKCKELIK
+1 
-15 MINTNLSSNESS
+15 MINEENSHNTS

-59 DLLIKEMELTVAKG
+59 DLLIKEMQITAANKQME
-73 PIAPVDTVFVGGGTP
+73 PIDTVFVGGGTP

-96 ARLCTAIHN
+96 AKLCTAIQEIF
-105 TLPLKKDIE
+105 PMKEEVE

-125 LSKLQ
+125 VAKVQ
-130 AMQDHGVNRI
+130 TMKDYGVNRI
-140 SMGVQSFNNELLKKI
+140 SMGVQSFNNDLLKKI

-166 SVENMRKIGFEN
+166 SVENMRTVGFEN

-197 TLKQALDLDLPHYSA
+197 TLNQALGLDLPHYSA

-226 IQKGKLFLPG
+226 MQKGKLFLPG

-245 LLLNEMEKHGRK
+245 LLLVEMEKH
-257 QYEISNF
+257 
-264 AKEGFQSKHNITY
+264 
-277 WSNEHYY
+277 
-284 GFGAG
+284 
-289 AHGYVGNTRY
+289 
-299 SNFGPIKKYME
+299 
-310 PLQENILPTF
+310 
-320 QQKELTLK
+320 
-328 EKMEEEMFLGL
+328 
-339 RKVDGVDKK
+339 
-348 HFKQKFGQDLDA
+348 
-360 TFANAIQKTTAK
+360 
-372 GWLENNEENVAL
+372 
-384 TRSGRFL
+384 
-391 GNNVFQEFL
+391 

>member
-1 MDNEANFKCKELIK
+1 M
-15 MINTNLSSNESS
+15 T

-59 DLLIKEMELTVAKG
+59 DLLIKEMEMVTKQHTMS
-73 PIAPVDTVFVGGGTP
+73 PVETVFVGGGTP
-88 TTLNEAQI
+88 TTLTEAQLAKLCSAI
-96 ARLCTAIHN
+96 SRLFPMTENA
-105 TLPLKKDIE
+105 E

-125 LSKLQ
+125 ISKLQ
-130 AMQDHGVNRI
+130 VMKDHGVNRL

-155 GRIHTVKDVYQ
+155 GRIHTVDDVYQ
-166 SVENMRKIGFEN
+166 SVNNAKQVGFEN

-185 SLPGQTEADFQD
+185 SLPGQTEADFED
-197 TLKQALDLDLPHYSA
+197 TLTKALDLDLPHYSA

-226 IQKGKLFLPG
+226 MQKGKLILPSE
-236 QDAEANMYD
+236 DAEANMYEK
-245 LLLNEMEKHGRK
+245 LMSTMEKRGRK

-264 AKEGFQSKHNITY
+264 AKPGYESRHNIVY
-277 WSNEHYY
+277 WSNEHYF

-289 AHGYVGNTRY
+289 AHGYIGETRY
-299 SNFGPIKKYME
+299 ANYGPLKKYMQ
-310 PLQENILPTF
+310 PLQNGDLPTF
-320 QQKELTLK
+320 QQKELSLK

-339 RKVDGVDKK
+339 RKVAGVDKA
-348 HFKQKFGQDLDA
+348 HFQAKFGQSLDA
-360 TFANAIQKTTAK
+360 TFANAIDKTIEK
-372 GWLENNEENVAL
+372 GWLESTPESVRL
-384 TRSGRFL
+384 TRRGRFL

>member
-1 MDNEANFKCKELIK
+1 
-15 MINTNLSSNESS
+15 MINEENARNTS

-59 DLLIKEMELTVAKG
+59 DLLIKEMQITAANKKME
-73 PIAPVDTVFVGGGTP
+73 PIDTVFVGGGTP
-88 TTLNEAQI
+88 TTLNETQI
-96 ARLCTAIHN
+96 AKLCTAIQEIF
-105 TLPLKKDIE
+105 PMKEEVE

-125 LSKLQ
+125 VAKVQ
-130 AMQDHGVNRI
+130 TMKDYGVNRI
-140 SMGVQSFNNELLKKI
+140 SMGVQSFNNDLLKKI

-166 SVENMRKIGFEN
+166 SVENMRTVGFEN

-185 SLPGQTEADFQD
+185 SLPGQSEEDFQD
-197 TLKQALDLDLPHYSA
+197 TLNQALALDLPHYSA

-226 IQKGKLFLPG
+226 MQKGKLFLPG

-245 LLLNEMEKHGRK
+245 LLLVEMEKHGRK

-264 AKEGFQSKHNITY
+264 AKEGFESKHNITY

-289 AHGYVGNTRY
+289 AHGYIGNTRY

-310 PLQENILPTF
+310 PLQENKLPVF

-339 RKVDGVDKK
+339 RKVSGVSKAG
-348 HFKQKFGQDLDA
+348 FQRKFGQNLDT
-360 TFANAIQKTTAK
+360 TFQNAIQKTMAK

-384 TRSGRFL
+384 TRNGRFL